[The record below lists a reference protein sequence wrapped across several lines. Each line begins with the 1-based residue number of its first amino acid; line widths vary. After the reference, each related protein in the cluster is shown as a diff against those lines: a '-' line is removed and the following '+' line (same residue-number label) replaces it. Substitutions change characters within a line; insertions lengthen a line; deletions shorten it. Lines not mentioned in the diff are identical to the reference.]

1 MQAAETHD
9 EAHEPWRVTRA
20 FSLELCMELVDWLAR
35 PTTGEKPRT
44 LREPMNWLMK
54 PFRAVVLADRDAYF
68 WIKDRL
74 KLGEYQMAALVWF
87 SACIFGFLLGWWLT

>member
-1 MQAAETHD
+1 MD
-9 EAHEPWRVTRA
+9 
-20 FSLELCMELVDWLAR
+20 
-35 PTTGEKPRT
+35 
-44 LREPMNWLMK
+44 WLMK

>member
-1 MQAAETHD
+1 
-9 EAHEPWRVTRA
+9 
-20 FSLELCMELVDWLAR
+20 MEWLI
-35 PTTGEKPRT
+35 
-44 LREPMNWLMK
+44 K

>member
-1 MQAAETHD
+1 ML
-9 EAHEPWRVTRA
+9 PRVPQMG
-20 FSLELCMELVDWLAR
+20 ELLVSWLPR
-35 PTTGEKPRT
+35 PTKEGKPRT
-44 LREPMNWLMK
+44 LTNSMEWLIK